1 MHWLDPDHLPK
12 TEGAVDR
19 FLINPHGDIDGFLL
33 TGGMEVHVPPHLS
46 GELRSAVQPGASVSV
61 FGVRPRHAEMIA
73 AVAIETAPGKRIVDN
88 GPPKDE
94 HKHEERGQPKHGGQP
109 KPPPME
115 AEGVVQR
122 PLHGPKGEVRGVLLE
137 DGRIIRIPP
146 HEAKEGEMLLHPGAR
161 LGARGPGLT
170 LDGVTVIEAKEIG
183 TSLTALRPVKPK
195 KPKADDEHPKGS
207 KHEKGHSKPPK
218 PL

>member
-19 FLINPHGDIDGFLL
+19 FLINPYGDIDGFLL
-33 TGGMEVHVPPHLS
+33 AGGMEVHVPPHLS
-46 GELRSAVQPGASVSV
+46 GEIRSAVQPGASVSV

-73 AVAIETAPGKRIVDN
+73 AVAIETAPGQRIVDN
-88 GPPKDE
+88 GPPKDK
-94 HKHEERGQPKHGGQP
+94 HKHEGRGQPKHGGQS
-109 KPPPME
+109 KQPPME

-122 PLHGPKGEVRGVLLE
+122 PLHGPKGEVRGALLE

-146 HEAKEGEMLLHPGAR
+146 HEAKEREMLLHPGAR

-170 LDGVTVIEAKEIG
+170 LDGVTVIEAKEVG
-183 TSLTALRPVKPK
+183 TSLTALQPVKPK
-195 KPKADDEHPKGS
+195 KPKHDDEHPKRS